1 TAERV
6 LDPAVAYLMTHL
18 LQGVIDTNT
27 GTGHAARVAGLTGA
41 AAGKTGTTD
50 DTRDAWFIGYTPE
63 IVSGV
68 WVGID
73 SGAPTGLTGARGAL
87 PIWTDFVRTVAGPDT
102 PREFA
107 VPSGIVWRYVDPTSG
122 GLATADCPEVRSEP
136 FLAGSE
142 PHEPCTLHRPVW
154 TALADGVGGVV
165 RGSGRALDTAGRT
178 LRDWFSHLF
187 D

>member
-1 TAERV
+1 
-6 LDPAVAYLMTHL
+6 
-18 LQGVIDTNT
+18 
-27 GTGHAARVAGLTGA
+27 
-41 AAGKTGTTD
+41 
-50 DTRDAWFIGYTPE
+50 
-63 IVSGV
+63 V
-68 WVGID
+68 WVGLD
-73 SGAPTGLTGARGAL
+73 SGAPMGLTGARGAL
-87 PIWTDFVRTVAGPDT
+87 PIWTDFVRAVTAPGAPQ
-102 PREFA
+102 EFP